1 MKETTMNTYKNFE
14 KNANIILAI
23 TCVLCACFM
32 WRVTGLAMVI
42 TSIGFATSG
51 ILMITHFAMEAS
63 RLKENL

>member
-32 WRVTGLAMVI
+32 WRVTGLATVI
-42 TSIGFATSG
+42 ASIGFAASG
-51 ILMITHFAMEAS
+51 VLMIAHFLMTANQSE
-63 RLKENL
+63 ENR

>member
-42 TSIGFATSG
+42 TSIGFAASG
-51 ILMITHFAMEAS
+51 TLMITHFVT
-63 RLKENL
+63 R

>member
-42 TSIGFATSG
+42 ASIGFATSG
-51 ILMITHFAMEAS
+51 ILMITHFAMAAS

>member
-32 WRVTGLAMVI
+32 WRVTGVAMVI
-42 TSIGFATSG
+42 TSIGFAASG
-51 ILMITHFAMEAS
+51 ILMITHFAMAAS